1 MNPYSLAPLVSFVL
15 LLFGGF
21 YIVKKEAGRIF
32 NWLLAIAVFALSAME
47 FGNFMA
53 LISSSGASALFWQRW
68 VFAGAAFLPVSWV
81 GLSLIFARE
90 NYRELLKKWLW
101 YLALILLITLGF
113 LTSLPKESLFRAAEG
128 HSRFILGPAGRYFLI
143 FFLLNL
149 VLALLNFENTRRF
162 SYGKQRDRI
171 KWMLRGFSVYLWSY
185 VVLSSLALLFSYID
199 ARFSALGSLAI
210 ITGVLACAYSIY
222 RYGFVDVDVYIGRQA
237 VYTSATITIVGAYL
251 LLVGLAAKLTLLW
264 GLNLKS
270 FLSFL
275 FAFFVFFIFIYLVF
289 SRNLK
294 GRLQVF
300 IDRAIYKGKYDY
312 RKEWAQI
319 SRKINSA
326 FGLEGTL
333 SAIAQVCA
341 EAINVR
347 NVSVLLLNGE
357 NAGFGKDGE
366 FVDWLRRFAE
376 PLLIKMFAERPDTRR
391 IYEKEKKS
399 FEELKAEVLV
409 PLAAKQRLI
418 GILSVGEKPS
428 GEPFAGEDLELLKR
442 IAEQAGIA
450 ILNAQL
456 SEELIVSKEMESF
469 YKVSSFLIHDLKNF
483 SSVLSMVAQNAKD
496 NFDKP
501 EFQKDALAAISNTVG
516 RMNELMQKLSLLP
529 KELELKLSLTDL
541 NYVII
546 QALARAR
553 VEDLKQVRLVKELN
567 AIPRVMA
574 DSEYIEKVLLNLILN
589 AVEAM
594 PGGGEI
600 RVSSQLNEKFVELK
614 VSDTGCGINS
624 EFIDKQLFK
633 PFQSTKKKGL
643 GIGLFQ
649 CKTIIEA
656 HKGKIAA
663 ENRPGGGTAFTISLP
678 VKQDR

>member
-1 MNPYSLAPLVSFVL
+1 MNPYSLASLISFVL
-15 LLFGGF
+15 LFAGGF
-21 YIVKKEAGRIF
+21 YIVKKGAGRIF
-32 NWLLAIAVFALSAME
+32 NWLFAIAVFALSAME
-47 FGNFMA
+47 FGNFMVLVSA
-53 LISSSGASALFWQRW
+53 SGSKMLFWQRW
-68 VFAGAAFLPVSWV
+68 VFACAALLPFSWV
-81 GLSLIFARE
+81 VFSLIFARE
-90 NYRELLKKWLW
+90 NYRALLKKWLW
-101 YLALILLITLGF
+101 YLTLILLITLGF
-113 LTSLPKESLFRAAEG
+113 LLFLPKQSLLRAAEG
-128 HSRFILGPAGRYFLI
+128 HSRFILGPVGRYFLI
-143 FFLLNL
+143 FFLLNA
-149 VLALLNFENTRRF
+149 VLALLNFENTLRF
-162 SYGKQRDRI
+162 SYGKQRNRI
-171 KWMLRGFSVYLWSY
+171 KWMVRGFSIYLWSS

-210 ITGVLACAYSIY
+210 IIGIFSCAYSIF

-237 VYTSATITIVGAYL
+237 VHTSATITIVGTYL
-251 LLVGLAAKLTLLW
+251 LLIGLATKLIMLW

-275 FAFFVFFIFIYLVF
+275 FAFFVFFIFLCLIF
-289 SRNLK
+289 SKNLK
-294 GRLQVF
+294 ERLQVF

-326 FGLEGTL
+326 FGLDGIL
-333 SAIAQVCA
+333 SAITQVCT
-341 EAINVR
+341 EAINVKQ
-347 NVSVLLLNGE
+347 VSILLLNEERGY
-357 NAGFGKDGE
+357 FRDSE

-376 PLLIKMFAERPDTRR
+376 PLIIKMFAERPDTRR
-391 IYEKEKKS
+391 IYEREKKS
-399 FEELKAEVLV
+399 FEQLKAEVLV

-418 GILSVGEKPS
+418 GMLCVGEKTS

-501 EFQKDALAAISNTVG
+501 EFQKDALTAISNTVG
-516 RMNELMQKLSLLP
+516 RMNELMQKLSVLP
-529 KELELKLSLTDL
+529 KELQLRFSLTDL
-541 NYVII
+541 NYVIT
-546 QALARAR
+546 QSLAKSR
-553 VEDLKQVRLVKELN
+553 VEDAKQVRLIKELN
-567 AIPRVMA
+567 GVPRVMA
-574 DSEYIEKVLLNLILN
+574 DSEYIEKVFLNLILN

-600 RVSSQLNEKFVELK
+600 RISSHQNEKFVELT
-614 VSDTGCGINS
+614 VSDTGCGMAA

-633 PFQSTKKKGL
+633 PFQSAKNKGL

-656 HKGKIAA
+656 HKGKIDA
-663 ENRPGGGTAFTISLP
+663 ESKPGGGTVFTVRLP
-678 VKQDR
+678 VNQDR